1 MHGDLM
7 SKDGSKLI
15 QNILSEADSYS
26 SLEII
31 ESYIQKG
38 QDLSNL
44 PTQPLYVALKSLPT
58 DVVATTLS
66 KFSQEQRRVFLDL
79 DLWKRDDIDPNS
91 FHYWIETY
99 SKVQDEKIKSE
110 FLNSSEFSIFL
121 KGRMSVWTFD
131 VEDPEYPDHDN
142 YFLTEDNLLL
152 FEFEE
157 DYPYFAEIKQF
168 VRDLYTEKGVEKAY
182 QHLFKVVSEGF
193 MTMQEEEYRFKK
205 HRLNDLGF
213 VDYFDALEM
222 SNSFPSVS
230 HIDLFIRKKETIT
243 PKLDPSSVNQC
254 LDKFSVIAFKNNF
267 DSISTELAKLND
279 DTRVNFLQFN
289 FTRLINATLTLNDA
303 LKDGSVAMTRVGR
316 ETSNTIKLGLSYVK
330 NLIKEES
337 LEITDQ
343 GIFSSFDFVDIYR
356 IGRSLISLTQKSLKR
371 AYAQSG
377 FTSENDSFL
386 GEIFTSTIENSFYGE
401 VKYIDNRVENKTRL
415 VEDAE
420 TFKNWKSEVELLV
433 KTLPFLTSFYKTFNE
448 LKSSGQLM
456 DDFYLNYGIDDIDFE
471 ALMIS
476 TLINHSND
484 NLSKSSGMKMGV
496 SIDELRSFSS
506 KVLKNDSLLL
516 QCANNFKNT
525 FGLDEVIG
533 FENFLVDIIK
543 YHLSGYDLEELD
555 ESEFKH
561 VGGPLLFKAK

>member
-1 MHGDLM
+1 M

-26 SLEII
+26 SMDII

-44 PTQPLYVALKSLPT
+44 PTQPLYVALKSLST
-58 DVVATTLS
+58 DVVASSLS
-66 KFSQEQRRVFLDL
+66 KFSKEQRKVFLDL
-79 DLWKRDDIDPNS
+79 DLWKKDNIDPNS
-91 FHYWIETY
+91 FHFWIETY
-99 SKVQDEKIKSE
+99 SKVTDEELKSE

-131 VEDPEYPDHDN
+131 VEDPRYPDHDN

-152 FEFEE
+152 FEFEDE
-157 DYPYFAEIKQF
+157 YPYVSQIKQF
-168 VRDLYTEKGVEKAY
+168 IADLYTEKGVEKAY

-222 SNSFPSVS
+222 SHSFPSIS

-243 PKLDPSSVNQC
+243 PELDANSVNQC

-279 DTRVNFLQFN
+279 DNRINFLQFN

-316 ETSNTIKLGLSYVK
+316 ETANTIKLGVSYIKHIISTEELSISE
-330 NLIKEES
+330 N
-337 LEITDQ
+337 
-343 GIFSSFDFVDIYR
+343 GIFQTFDFVDIYR
-356 IGRSLISLTQKSLKR
+356 IGKSLISLTQRDLKR
-371 AYAQSG
+371 AFSATP
-377 FTSENDSFL
+377 FNNENDSFL
-386 GEIFTSTIENSFYGE
+386 GEIFNTTIENSFYGE

-415 VEDAE
+415 VDDCE
-420 TFKNWKSEVELLV
+420 TFLNWKSEVELL
-433 KTLPFLTSFYKTFNE
+433 KSSLPFISSFFKTFND

-456 DDFYLNYGIDDIDFE
+456 ADFYLNYGVDDIDFE
-471 ALMIS
+471 ALIIS
-476 TLINHSND
+476 TFINHTNGS
-484 NLSKSSGMKMGV
+484 LGKGSGMKMGV
-496 SIDELRSFSS
+496 SIDELREFSKTLLS
-506 KVLKNDSLLL
+506 KKDELSTRALE
-516 QCANNFKNT
+516 FKNT
-525 FGLDEVIG
+525 FGLSDAKS
-533 FENFLVDIIK
+533 FENYLIDIIM
-543 YHLSGYDLEELD
+543 YHLAGYDLEELSD
-555 ESEFKH
+555 TEFKH
-561 VGGPLLFKAK
+561 VGGPLVLKIN